1 MQRLLTEAYAEF
13 EFEEPAKVPGSE
25 YVKRCPKETDKQSR
39 GVSTAEG
46 IPHKSSQGVSTAEGI
61 IHKQIPGTEGRQVHI
76 KAKACQP
83 LRASFTSRSAPKA
96 VHKSSQGVSTAEA
109 NHINMHNHGTQVADP
124 INMHGNEANHINMHN
139 HGNEADLIKQHQLH
153 QQITTFQQEDTQE
166 GGAHDGCPSSEKD
179 APAGGANNGG
189 QDASAEG
196 VCGCGREKSQ
206 GDDGGYAQLQLF
218 HDNGDKEDA

>member
-1 MQRLLTEAYAEF
+1 
-13 EFEEPAKVPGSE
+13 
-25 YVKRCPKETDKQSR
+25 
-39 GVSTAEG
+39 
-46 IPHKSSQGVSTAEGI
+46 
-61 IHKQIPGTEGRQVHI
+61 
-76 KAKACQP
+76 
-83 LRASFTSRSAPKA
+83 
-96 VHKSSQGVSTAEA
+96 
-109 NHINMHNHGTQVADP
+109 MHNHGTQVADP
-124 INMHGNEANHINMHN
+124 INMHGNEANHINVHN

-166 GGAHDGCPSSEKD
+166 GGAHDGCPYSEKD

-218 HDNGDKEDA
+218 HDNGDTEDA

>member
-1 MQRLLTEAYAEF
+1 
-13 EFEEPAKVPGSE
+13 
-25 YVKRCPKETDKQSR
+25 
-39 GVSTAEG
+39 
-46 IPHKSSQGVSTAEGI
+46 
-61 IHKQIPGTEGRQVHI
+61 VHI

>member
-1 MQRLLTEAYAEF
+1 
-13 EFEEPAKVPGSE
+13 
-25 YVKRCPKETDKQSR
+25 
-39 GVSTAEG
+39 
-46 IPHKSSQGVSTAEGI
+46 
-61 IHKQIPGTEGRQVHI
+61 
-76 KAKACQP
+76 
-83 LRASFTSRSAPKA
+83 
-96 VHKSSQGVSTAEA
+96 
-109 NHINMHNHGTQVADP
+109 MHNHGTQVADPINGTQVADP
-124 INMHGNEANHINMHN
+124 INMHGNEANHISMHN

>member
-1 MQRLLTEAYAEF
+1 
-13 EFEEPAKVPGSE
+13 
-25 YVKRCPKETDKQSR
+25 
-39 GVSTAEG
+39 
-46 IPHKSSQGVSTAEGI
+46 
-61 IHKQIPGTEGRQVHI
+61 
-76 KAKACQP
+76 
-83 LRASFTSRSAPKA
+83 
-96 VHKSSQGVSTAEA
+96 
-109 NHINMHNHGTQVADP
+109 MHNHGTQVAGP
-124 INMHGNEANHINMHN
+124 I
-139 HGNEADLIKQHQLH
+139 K
-153 QQITTFQQEDTQE
+153 EDTQE

>member
-1 MQRLLTEAYAEF
+1 MHRVLSEAYDEF
-13 EFEEPAKVPGSE
+13 ELEERETAAEVPVSV
-25 YVKRCPKETDKQSR
+25 YVERNPKDVKEETVMKETIQENTTEEENESTTITPRPAPAGSITITPRPAPAESVTIAASKQ
-39 GVSTAEG
+39 
-46 IPHKSSQGVSTAEGI
+46 Q
-61 IHKQIPGTEGRQVHI
+61 
-76 KAKACQP
+76 
-83 LRASFTSRSAPKA
+83 
-96 VHKSSQGVSTAEA
+96 
-109 NHINMHNHGTQVADP
+109 
-124 INMHGNEANHINMHN
+124 
-139 HGNEADLIKQHQLH
+139 QHQQH
-153 QQITTFQQEDTQE
+153 QQHQQQQQHKKYHYQQHQKLSKSHPEDDAA